1 MHCNETRKLSKIHSK
16 YEALWFTSSP
26 TLQINRK
33 IRKGSK
39 QTKLK
44 QNHTHDLIKA
54 TVTMKTADENILE
67 ITKALKLLS

>member
-1 MHCNETRKLSKIHSK
+1 MKHESCQNSVKSMKHF
-16 YEALWFTSSP
+16 ALP
-26 TLQINRK
+26 PYPPLQIKRK

-54 TVTMKTADENILE
+54 SETMKTPDDNILE
-67 ITKALKLLS
+67 VTKALQLIS